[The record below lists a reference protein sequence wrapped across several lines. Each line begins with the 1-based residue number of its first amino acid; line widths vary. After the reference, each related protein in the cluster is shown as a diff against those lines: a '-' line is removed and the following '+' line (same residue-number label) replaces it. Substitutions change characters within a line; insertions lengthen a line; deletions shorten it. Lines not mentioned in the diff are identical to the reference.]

1 MTCAAYPIV
10 VIEDN
15 EMSQHLIAFQLK
27 RIGFDDVTLFGNGLD
42 AIEWLAGNECVLLLT
57 DCQMPGISG
66 YEVARRIREREKT
79 TGAHLAIIAITASA
93 MEEDRAL
100 CLQAGMDGYL
110 VKPIQMAAI
119 RSALAPWL
127 QQVAS

>member
-1 MTCAAYPIV
+1 MTPTSLPIV
-10 VIEDN
+10 VVEDN
-15 EMSQHLIAFQLK
+15 QMSQHLIAFQLK
-27 RIGFDDVTLFGNGLD
+27 RIGFDQVTLFANGLD
-42 AIEWLAGNECVLLLT
+42 AVDWLADNECALLLT

-66 YEVARRIREREKT
+66 YEVTRRIRAREKQ

-93 MEEDRAL
+93 MDEDKAL

-110 VKPIQMAAI
+110 VKPIPLAAI
-119 RSALAPWL
+119 RAALAPWM